1 MSIRSAKLAERL
13 RTSLWVI
20 PAGCTLAAALLAFGL
35 IEFDRQTANTDFSLP
50 GTFQGGAESARAVLS
65 TIAGSMVTV
74 AGTVYSI
81 TIVALTLASQQFAPR
96 VLGSFMRDRTNQV
109 VLGFFVAT
117 FTYCLLVLRAVRGT
131 AETEFVPGAA
141 VTGGVGLAL
150 ISLVMLIYFIDHI
163 SHGIQVSSII
173 RGVAR
178 ETRQQIDAVYPDRW
192 RATEAIPDK
201 TPVLPADWAPILARR
216 SGYLQY
222 TDYQALVHAA
232 ARADVVLR
240 EDRGT
245 GAFVTGG
252 TPLVFAGPAAWITPA
267 LEAQVNDAFALGS
280 TPTMQQ
286 DVAFGLRQIVDIALK
301 AISPAVN
308 DPTTA
313 LNCIDHLGAILV
325 VLAARKYPDP
335 GRYDARGRLRVIA
348 HERTFHDLARLA
360 FDQIRHYGAGDHI
373 IVLRMIDVIAQVAA
387 ATPSPQHRAALGE
400 QLAHIVAAAQ
410 ARLTDAVELQ
420 AVNEHAQVAR
430 HALDAPA
437 QGLAAQEYTHA

>member
-1 MSIRSAKLAERL
+1 
-13 RTSLWVI
+13 VI
-20 PAGCTLAAALLAFGL
+20 PAVCTLAAAVLAFGL

-50 GTFQGGAESARAVLS
+50 WTFQGGAESARAVLS

-131 AETEFVPGAA
+131 APAEFVPGAA
-141 VTGGVGLAL
+141 VTGGVVLAL

-163 SHGIQVSSII
+163 SHSIQVSSII
-173 RGVAR
+173 SGVAR
-178 ETRQQIDAVYPDRW
+178 ETKQQIEQLYPDVW
-192 RATEAIPDK
+192 QAMEAIPSQA
-201 TPVLPADWAPILARR
+201 PALPGDWTPILARQ

-222 TDYQALVHAA
+222 TDYQTLVDLA

-240 EDRGT
+240 EDRGQ

-252 TPLVFAGPAAWITPA
+252 TPLIFGGPATRITPA
-267 LEAQVNDAFALGS
+267 LEARINDAFALGS

-325 VLAARKYPDP
+325 MLAARKYPDQN
-335 GRYDARGRLRVIA
+335 RYDAIGHVRVVV

-360 FDQIRHYGAGDHI
+360 YDQNRHYGAGDHV

-387 ATPSPQHRAALGE
+387 VTPSPEHREALRE
-400 QLAHIVAAAQ
+400 QLGHIVAGAQ
-410 ARLTDAVELQ
+410 ARITDALELR
-420 AVNEHAQVAR
+420 VINEHAQVAQR
-430 HALDAPA
+430 TL
-437 QGLAAQEYTHA
+437 

>member
-1 MSIRSAKLAERL
+1 
-13 RTSLWVI
+13 
-20 PAGCTLAAALLAFGL
+20 
-35 IEFDRQTANTDFSLP
+35 
-50 GTFQGGAESARAVLS
+50 
-65 TIAGSMVTV
+65 
-74 AGTVYSI
+74 
-81 TIVALTLASQQFAPR
+81 
-96 VLGSFMRDRTNQV
+96 
-109 VLGFFVAT
+109 
-117 FTYCLLVLRAVRGT
+117 
-131 AETEFVPGAA
+131 
-141 VTGGVGLAL
+141 
-150 ISLVMLIYFIDHI
+150 
-163 SHGIQVSSII
+163 
-173 RGVAR
+173 
-178 ETRQQIDAVYPDRW
+178 
-192 RATEAIPDK
+192 
-201 TPVLPADWAPILARR
+201 
-216 SGYLQY
+216 
-222 TDYQALVHAA
+222 
-232 ARADVVLR
+232 
-240 EDRGT
+240 
-245 GAFVTGG
+245 
-252 TPLVFAGPAAWITPA
+252 
-267 LEAQVNDAFALGS
+267 
-280 TPTMQQ
+280 MQQ

>member
-1 MSIRSAKLAERL
+1 MSIRNARLAERL

-50 GTFQGGAESARAVLS
+50 WTFQGGAESARAVLS

-96 VLGSFMRDRTNQV
+96 VLGSFMRDRINQV

-131 AETEFVPGAA
+131 APAEFVPGAA

-150 ISLVMLIYFIDHI
+150 ISLVLLIYFIDYI

-173 RGVAR
+173 SRIAH
-178 ETRQQIDAVYPDRW
+178 ETKQQIVELYPDVW
-192 RATEAIPDK
+192 RATVAIPDK
-201 TPVLPADWAPILARR
+201 TPALPADWAPIVARQ

-222 TDYQALVHAA
+222 TDYHALVALA
-232 ARADVVLR
+232 ARAGVVLR
-240 EDRGT
+240 EDHGL
-245 GAFVTGG
+245 GAFITGG
-252 TPLVFAGPAAWITPA
+252 TALIFAGPASRLTPE
-267 LEAQVNDAFALGS
+267 LSAQINDAFALGS

-286 DVAFGLRQIVDIALK
+286 DVAYGIRQIVDIALK

-313 LNCIDHLGAILV
+313 SNCIDHLGAILV

-335 GRYDARGRLRVIA
+335 GHYDATGRLRVIT

-373 IVLRMIDVIAQVAA
+373 IVLRMLDAIAHVATVTA
-387 ATPSPQHRAALGE
+387 NPEHRAALAE
-400 QLAHIVAAAQ
+400 QLAHIVASAQ
-410 ARLTDAVELQ
+410 ARITDAVELRAIQ
-420 AVNEHAQVAR
+420 EHAQEAQQ
-430 HALDAPA
+430 ALRAPA
-437 QGLAAQEYTHA
+437 QGFAERQYTHA